1 MRGKRF
7 VYGSY
12 RGRRS
17 TTDVLKTVAL
27 ILVVLVVLAVAG
39 VWMAQKYIVYDDG
52 GYHLELPFFQKEGPA
67 QEPEDFRVA
76 VEPAA
81 SQPEETPEEGEP
93 LLATVT
99 VPLSAVEDGSAEAL
113 AAQAGANSVLL
124 DMKTDRGQLGFV
136 SQLAMA
142 ASAGVNAGQ
151 ADINRQLQALN
162 SGELYTVARLSCFRD
177 HALAKDETYA
187 IRTNSG
193 YRWTDP
199 EELRWSS
206 PASQAVQDYLVAL
219 MVELA
224 QLGFDE
230 ILLDN
235 WGYPRRREIWAISS
249 RGMPT
254 TWSTCLSR
262 WRSSSPERRR
272 LWSPTG
278 RGWPFG
284 APGRCWRGMRVPAA
298 RRPSCWS
305 GMPSGS
311 GWRRRRTVWRT
322 CFPKRGSQK
331 ERSGWPCWWKSWTQT
346 WTVPRGSGTR
356 RRELRTRKQA
366 RRLSES
372 SDALFFSQRGRSHV
386 APPSGR

>member
-27 ILVVLVVLAVAG
+27 ILAVLVVLAVAG

-93 LLATVT
+93 LLAAVT

-230 ILLDN
+230 ILLTDC
-235 WGYPRRREIWAISS
+235 GF
-249 RGMPT
+249 PT
-254 TWSTCLSR
+254 QGDLDSLRAVEEKEETLETFCRQLQGALADTPVTLSVMGQR
-262 WRSSSPERRR
+262 DSVTADPVSGQTTA
-272 LWSPTG
+272 LLATFG
-278 RGWPFG
+278 R
-284 APGRCWRGMRVPAA
+284 V
-298 RRPSCWS
+298 
-305 GMPSGS
+305 
-311 GWRRRRTVWRT
+311 
-322 CFPKRGSQK
+322 
-331 ERSGWPCWWKSWTQT
+331 WTQAEDQET
-346 WTVPRGSGTR
+346 LAAFDPVVLPAVS
-356 RRELRTRKQA
+356 
-366 RRLSES
+366 
-372 SDALFFSQRGRSHV
+372 
-386 APPSGR
+386 